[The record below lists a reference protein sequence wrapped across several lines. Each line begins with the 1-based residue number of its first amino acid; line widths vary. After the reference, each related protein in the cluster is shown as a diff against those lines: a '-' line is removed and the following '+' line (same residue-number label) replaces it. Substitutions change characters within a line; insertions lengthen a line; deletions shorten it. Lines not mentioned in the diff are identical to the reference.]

1 MTDTQA
7 YTIYYLFTTVI
18 MLGLL
23 STLAY
28 LIDSIKRMNK
38 SNKNTLIP
46 IPRQID
52 DLYQDN
58 IKGIIERN
66 NTLFNTDN
74 ELSNKYK
81 KLSKLVDELSEYVE
95 PLRTWSES
103 NAMEDYT
110 KLVNINNKIKD
121 IIQNKEREE
130 AIK

>member
-1 MTDTQA
+1 
-7 YTIYYLFTTVI
+7 
-18 MLGLL
+18 
-23 STLAY
+23 
-28 LIDSIKRMNK
+28 MNK

-66 NTLFNTDN
+66 NALSKTNN

-81 KLSKLVDELSEYVE
+81 KLSKLVDEVSEYIK
-95 PLRTWSES
+95 PHRTWSES

-110 KLVNINNKIKD
+110 QLVLVNNKIKD
-121 IIQNKEREE
+121 IIQNKERIEV
-130 AIK
+130 KK

>member
-1 MTDTQA
+1 
-7 YTIYYLFTTVI
+7 

-66 NTLFNTDN
+66 NALSKTNN

-81 KLSKLVDELSEYVE
+81 KLSKLVDEVSEYIK
-95 PLRTWSES
+95 PHRTWSES

-110 KLVNINNKIKD
+110 QLVLVNNKIKD
-121 IIQNKEREE
+121 IIQNKERIEV
-130 AIK
+130 KK